1 MNNVQILFGAAG
13 IKAIYGESLEN
24 ETLDIICLSEKY
36 PDVIGDFFDKS
47 YAPKLNSLPIKTREI
62 LPDKVENRS
71 YASTKDQSKN
81 QVRFIKNKY
90 ASESDLL
97 VSQSKVVL
105 ISYDK
110 TNPLAIVI
118 TDQELVNSFRAQ
130 FSALWEKLA

>member
-24 ETLDIICLSEKY
+24 EALDIICLS
-36 PDVIGDFFDKS
+36 
-47 YAPKLNSLPIKTREI
+47 IKTREI